1 MNEYFSGG
9 PRGGEFD
16 AMYYWNQFHPILAA
30 VAILLIGWILALIIA
45 AGIKKLLEKLGT
57 NQRLS
62 STTGHRANI
71 ESIVSRVV
79 FWIVMIMAII
89 GALNVLN
96 LTSVSGPFSNMIQ
109 QFLLFIP
116 QLLAAVA
123 VGFIGWIVATLVRA
137 GMQKLLD
144 RTQLDEKLS
153 ADVGVSPISKNIS
166 DIVYWLI
173 LLLFLP
179 IVLSILGL
187 NGLLFPIQ
195 NMVSEVV
202 SYLPNIFIAVVIV
215 FVGYVLAKIVR
226 GIIEGLVGSLNLQHE
241 TQKIGFLKNSNLPRV
256 LGSFVFA
263 VIIIT
268 SLIIAFEA
276 LGITA
281 ISQPA
286 TAMLYEIMNAIPHI
300 IAAGLI
306 LILAYVVSRFVANLV
321 VDVLAGTGVD
331 ELPAKIDAQRFLGTT
346 KVSTIVGYMIV
357 FFTMLFA
364 VSEAANRLGFEQ
376 VSGLISMFIQF
387 GANILLGAVILMIGF
402 WLANIVAKVI
412 GRGEYNSSRWLANLV
427 RILIMGLV
435 IAMGLR
441 AMGIADS
448 IVNLAFGLTLGA
460 VAVAF
465 ALAFGLGGRQPAER
479 VLTDLI
485 DKCKKDA
492 KEPNPLHQDNSD
504 LMTSTSISAHAAQA
518 FTQHGAVAKGI
529 DPSVDKS
536 SEFGINGGTS
546 PASSDLTKPATESR
560 FPLSNQDGDGSQVQN
575 NLSNPT
581 PASLTTAPQDDI
593 TSTDQAVPDSVRI
606 DLQQPPKNNPFGST
620 GESESKVDIH
630 TDKKPNPNDN
640 NT

>member
-16 AMYYWNQFHPILAA
+16 AMYYWNQFHPILSAI
-30 VAILLIGWILALIIA
+30 AILLIGWIVALILA
-45 AGIKKLLEKLGT
+45 AAVKKVLQKLGT
-57 NQRLS
+57 NQKLS
-62 STTGHRANI
+62 STTGHRSNV
-71 ESIVSRVV
+71 ESILSRVI
-79 FWIVMIMAII
+79 FWLVMIVALV

-96 LTSVSGPFSNMIQ
+96 LTSVSGPFSNMLQ

-116 QLLAAVA
+116 QLLAAIV
-123 VGFIGWIVATLVRA
+123 VGFIGWIVANLVKV
-137 GMQKLLD
+137 GLQKLLD

-153 ADVGVSPISKNIS
+153 ADVGVSPISQNIS

-195 NMVSEVV
+195 NMLNDVV
-202 SYLPNIFIAVVIV
+202 SFLPNIFIAGVIV
-215 FVGYVLAKIVR
+215 FVGYILAKIVR
-226 GIIEGLVGSLNLQHE
+226 GIVEGLIRSLNLQQQA
-241 TQKIGFLKNSNLPRV
+241 QKIGLFKSSNLPQV
-256 LGSFVFA
+256 LGSFIFA
-263 VIIIT
+263 IIIIT

-276 LGITA
+276 LGIDA

-321 VDVLAGTGVD
+321 VEVVAGTGVD
-331 ELPAKIDAQRFLGTT
+331 EIPAKLDVQRFLGTT
-346 KVSTIVGYMIV
+346 KVSCIVGYLIV

-376 VSGLISMFIQF
+376 VSGLISMFIHF
-387 GANILLGAVILMIGF
+387 GANILLGAVIFMVGF
-402 WLANIVAKVI
+402 WLANLVANVI

-435 IAMGLR
+435 VAMGLR

-465 ALAFGLGGRQPAER
+465 AIAFGLGGRQPAER
-479 VLTDLI
+479 VLTNLI
-485 DKCKKDA
+485 DKAKEKA
-492 KEPNPLHQDNSD
+492 KEPNPH
-504 LMTSTSISAHAAQA
+504 HE
-518 FTQHGAVAKGI
+518 
-529 DPSVDKS
+529 PSVQQDIAPLTEQVDS
-536 SEFGINGGTS
+536 SVITDEYHHIDTLPTEVDVD
-546 PASSDLTKPATESR
+546 PAHKP
-560 FPLSNQDGDGSQVQN
+560 L
-575 NLSNPT
+575 
-581 PASLTTAPQDDI
+581 
-593 TSTDQAVPDSVRI
+593 
-606 DLQQPPKNNPFGST
+606 NNPYGST
-620 GESESKVDIH
+620 GEAEKDI
-630 TDKKPNPNDN
+630 DIRPQDDLK
-640 NT
+640 

>member
-16 AMYYWNQFHPILAA
+16 AMYYWNQFHPILSAI
-30 VAILLIGWILALIIA
+30 AILLIGWIVALILA
-45 AGIKKLLEKLGT
+45 AAVKKVLQKLGT
-57 NQRLS
+57 NQKLS
-62 STTGHRANI
+62 STTGHRSNV
-71 ESIVSRVV
+71 ESILSRVI
-79 FWIVMIMAII
+79 FWLVMIVAVV

-96 LTSVSGPFSNMIQ
+96 LTSVSGPFSNMLQ

-116 QLLAAVA
+116 QLLAAIV
-123 VGFIGWIVATLVRA
+123 VGFIGWIVANLVKV
-137 GMQKLLD
+137 GLQKLLD

-153 ADVGVSPISKNIS
+153 ADVGVSPISQNIS

-195 NMVSEVV
+195 NMLNDVV
-202 SYLPNIFIAVVIV
+202 SFLPNIFIAGVIV
-215 FVGYVLAKIVR
+215 FVGYILAKIVR
-226 GIIEGLVGSLNLQHE
+226 GIVEGLIRSLNLQQQA
-241 TQKIGFLKNSNLPRV
+241 QKIGLFKSSNLPQV
-256 LGSFVFA
+256 LGSFIFA
-263 VIIIT
+263 IIIIT

-276 LGITA
+276 LGIDA

-321 VDVLAGTGVD
+321 VEVVAGTGVD
-331 ELPAKIDAQRFLGTT
+331 EIPAKLDVQRFLGTT
-346 KVSTIVGYMIV
+346 KVSCIVGYLIV

-376 VSGLISMFIQF
+376 VSGLISMFIHF
-387 GANILLGAVILMIGF
+387 GANILLGAVIFMVGF
-402 WLANIVAKVI
+402 WLANLVANVI

-435 IAMGLR
+435 VAMGLR

-465 ALAFGLGGRQPAER
+465 AIAFGLGGRQPAER
-479 VLTDLI
+479 VLTNLI
-485 DKCKKDA
+485 DKAKEKA
-492 KEPNPLHQDNSD
+492 KEPNPH
-504 LMTSTSISAHAAQA
+504 HE
-518 FTQHGAVAKGI
+518 
-529 DPSVDKS
+529 PSVQQDIAPLTEQVDS
-536 SEFGINGGTS
+536 SVITDEYHHIDTL
-546 PASSDLTKPATESR
+546 PTEVDVDPTHKP
-560 FPLSNQDGDGSQVQN
+560 F
-575 NLSNPT
+575 
-581 PASLTTAPQDDI
+581 
-593 TSTDQAVPDSVRI
+593 
-606 DLQQPPKNNPFGST
+606 NNPYGST
-620 GESESKVDIH
+620 GEAEKDI
-630 TDKKPNPNDN
+630 DIRPQDDLK
-640 NT
+640 

>member
-16 AMYYWNQFHPILAA
+16 AMYYWNQFHPILSAI
-30 VAILLIGWILALIIA
+30 AILLIGWIVALILA
-45 AGIKKLLEKLGT
+45 AAVKKVLQKLGT
-57 NQRLS
+57 NQKLS
-62 STTGHRANI
+62 STTGHRSNV
-71 ESIVSRVV
+71 ESILSRVI
-79 FWIVMIMAII
+79 FWLVMIVALV

-96 LTSVSGPFSNMIQ
+96 LTSVSGPFSNMLQ

-116 QLLAAVA
+116 QLLAAIV
-123 VGFIGWIVATLVRA
+123 VGFIGWIVANLVKV
-137 GMQKLLD
+137 GLQKLLD

-153 ADVGVSPISKNIS
+153 ADVGVSPISQNIS

-195 NMVSEVV
+195 NMLNDVV
-202 SYLPNIFIAVVIV
+202 SFLPNIFIAGVIV
-215 FVGYVLAKIVR
+215 FVGYILAKIVR
-226 GIIEGLVGSLNLQHE
+226 GIVEGLIRSLNLQQQA
-241 TQKIGFLKNSNLPRV
+241 QKIGLFKSSNLPQV
-256 LGSFVFA
+256 LGSFIFA
-263 VIIIT
+263 IIIIT

-276 LGITA
+276 LDIDA

-321 VDVLAGTGVD
+321 VEVVAGTGVD
-331 ELPAKIDAQRFLGTT
+331 EIPAKLDVQRFLGTT
-346 KVSTIVGYMIV
+346 KVSCIVGYLIV

-376 VSGLISMFIQF
+376 VSGLISMFIHF
-387 GANILLGAVILMIGF
+387 GANILLGAVIFMVGF
-402 WLANIVAKVI
+402 WLANLVANVI

-435 IAMGLR
+435 VAMGLR

-465 ALAFGLGGRQPAER
+465 AIAFGLGGRQPAER
-479 VLTDLI
+479 VLTNLI
-485 DKCKKDA
+485 DKAKEKA
-492 KEPNPLHQDNSD
+492 KEPNPHHEPTVQQDIAPLTEQVDSSVITD
-504 LMTSTSISAHAAQA
+504 EYHHIDTLPTEVDVDPAH
-518 FTQHGAVAKGI
+518 
-529 DPSVDKS
+529 
-536 SEFGINGGTS
+536 
-546 PASSDLTKPATESR
+546 KP
-560 FPLSNQDGDGSQVQN
+560 F
-575 NLSNPT
+575 
-581 PASLTTAPQDDI
+581 
-593 TSTDQAVPDSVRI
+593 
-606 DLQQPPKNNPFGST
+606 NNPYGST
-620 GESESKVDIH
+620 GEAEKNIDIRPQ
-630 TDKKPNPNDN
+630 DDLK
-640 NT
+640 

>member
-45 AGIKKLLEKLGT
+45 AGIKKVLEKLET
-57 NQRLS
+57 NRRLS
-62 STTGHRANI
+62 GATGHHSNV
-71 ESIVSRVV
+71 ENIVSRIV
-79 FWIVMIMAII
+79 FWVVMIIAII

-96 LTSVSGPFSNMIQ
+96 LTGVSGPFSNMLQNI
-109 QFLLFIP
+109 LVFIP
-116 QLLAAVA
+116 QLIAAIA
-123 VGFIGWIVATLVRA
+123 VGFVGWIIANLVKIGLQR
-137 GMQKLLD
+137 LLD

-153 ADVGVSPISKNIS
+153 ADVGVSPISQNIS

-187 NGLLFPIQ
+187 NGLLFPVQ
-195 NMVSEVV
+195 NMVNKVV
-202 SYLPNIFIAVVIV
+202 SFLPNIFIAGVIV
-215 FVGYVLAKIVR
+215 FVGYILAKIVR
-226 GIIEGLVGSLNLQHE
+226 GIVEGLVRSLNLQQQA
-241 TQKIGFLKNSNLPRV
+241 QKIGMFKNSNLPQV
-256 LGSFVFA
+256 LGSFIFA

-268 SLIIAFEA
+268 ALIIAFEA
-276 LGITA
+276 LGIAA

-321 VDVLAGTGVD
+321 VDVVSGTGVD
-331 ELPAKIDAQRFLGTT
+331 EIPAKMDAQRFLGET
-346 KVSTIVGYMIV
+346 KVSTIIGYLIV

-376 VSGLISMFIQF
+376 ISALISMFIQF

-402 WLANIVAKVI
+402 WLANLVAQVI

-465 ALAFGLGGRQPAER
+465 ALAFGLGGRQPAEQ
-479 VLTDLI
+479 VLNDLI

-492 KEPNPLHQDNSD
+492 KEPNPLHKENSD
-504 LMTSTSISAHAAQA
+504 QITSEQDSNSVSALAAREFTEHGPETSGQGTNPPANKPSIS
-518 FTQHGAVAKGI
+518 
-529 DPSVDKS
+529 
-536 SEFGINGGTS
+536 
-546 PASSDLTKPATESR
+546 
-560 FPLSNQDGDGSQVQN
+560 
-575 NLSNPT
+575 
-581 PASLTTAPQDDI
+581 
-593 TSTDQAVPDSVRI
+593 DQGVPDSLNVNPNQP
-606 DLQQPPKNNPFGST
+606 LQNNPFGST
-620 GESESKVDIH
+620 GEKESDVDINNDKGQNNSGSSD
-630 TDKKPNPNDN
+630 DKK
-640 NT
+640 

>member
-16 AMYYWNQFHPILAA
+16 AMYYWNQFHPILSAI
-30 VAILLIGWILALIIA
+30 AILLIGWIVALILA
-45 AGIKKLLEKLGT
+45 AAVKIVLQKLGT
-57 NQRLS
+57 NQKLS
-62 STTGHRANI
+62 STTGHRSNV
-71 ESIVSRVV
+71 ESILSRVI
-79 FWIVMIMAII
+79 FWLVMIVAVV

-96 LTSVSGPFSNMIQ
+96 LTSVSGPFSNMLQ

-116 QLLAAVA
+116 QLLAAIV
-123 VGFIGWIVATLVRA
+123 VGFIGWIVANLVKV
-137 GMQKLLD
+137 GLQKLLD

-153 ADVGVSPISKNIS
+153 ADVGVSPISQNIS

-195 NMVSEVV
+195 NMLNDVV
-202 SYLPNIFIAVVIV
+202 SFLPNIFIAGVIV
-215 FVGYVLAKIVR
+215 FVGYILAKIVR
-226 GIIEGLVGSLNLQHE
+226 GIVEGLIRSLNLQQQA
-241 TQKIGFLKNSNLPRV
+241 QKIGLFKSSNLPQV
-256 LGSFVFA
+256 LGSFIFA
-263 VIIIT
+263 IIIIT

-276 LGITA
+276 LGIDA

-321 VDVLAGTGVD
+321 VEVVAGTGVD
-331 ELPAKIDAQRFLGTT
+331 EIPAKLDVQRFLGTT
-346 KVSTIVGYMIV
+346 KVSCIVGYLIV

-376 VSGLISMFIQF
+376 VSGLISMFIHF
-387 GANILLGAVILMIGF
+387 GANILLGAVIFMVGF
-402 WLANIVAKVI
+402 WLANLVANVI

-435 IAMGLR
+435 VAMGLR

-465 ALAFGLGGRQPAER
+465 AIAFGLGGRQPAER
-479 VLTDLI
+479 VLTNLI
-485 DKCKKDA
+485 DKAKEKA
-492 KEPNPLHQDNSD
+492 KEPNPH
-504 LMTSTSISAHAAQA
+504 HE
-518 FTQHGAVAKGI
+518 
-529 DPSVDKS
+529 PSVQQDIAPLTEQVDS
-536 SEFGINGGTS
+536 SVITDEYHHIDTLPTEVDVD
-546 PASSDLTKPATESR
+546 PAHKP
-560 FPLSNQDGDGSQVQN
+560 F
-575 NLSNPT
+575 
-581 PASLTTAPQDDI
+581 
-593 TSTDQAVPDSVRI
+593 
-606 DLQQPPKNNPFGST
+606 NNPYGST
-620 GESESKVDIH
+620 GEAEKDI
-630 TDKKPNPNDN
+630 DIRPQDDLK
-640 NT
+640 

>member
-575 NLSNPT
+575 NLSNPI

-606 DLQQPPKNNPFGST
+606 DPQQPPKNNPFGST

>member
-45 AGIKKLLEKLGT
+45 AGIKKVLEKLET
-57 NQRLS
+57 NRRLS
-62 STTGHRANI
+62 GATGHHSNV
-71 ESIVSRVV
+71 ENIVSRIV
-79 FWIVMIMAII
+79 FWVVMIIAII

-96 LTSVSGPFSNMIQ
+96 LTGVSGPFSNMLQNI
-109 QFLLFIP
+109 LVFIP
-116 QLLAAVA
+116 QLIAAIA
-123 VGFIGWIVATLVRA
+123 VGFVGWIIANLVKIGLQR
-137 GMQKLLD
+137 LLD

-153 ADVGVSPISKNIS
+153 ADVGVSPISQNIS

-187 NGLLFPIQ
+187 NGLLFPVQ
-195 NMVSEVV
+195 NMVNEVV
-202 SYLPNIFIAVVIV
+202 SFLPNIFIAGVIV
-215 FVGYVLAKIVR
+215 FVGYILAKIVR
-226 GIIEGLVGSLNLQHE
+226 GIVEGLVRSLNLQQQA
-241 TQKIGFLKNSNLPRV
+241 QKIGMFKNSNLPQV
-256 LGSFVFA
+256 LGSFIFA

-268 SLIIAFEA
+268 ALIIAFEA
-276 LGITA
+276 LGIAA

-321 VDVLAGTGVD
+321 VDVISGTGVD
-331 ELPAKIDAQRFLGTT
+331 EIPAKMDAQRFLGET
-346 KVSTIVGYMIV
+346 KVSTIIGYLIV

-376 VSGLISMFIQF
+376 ISALISMFIQF

-402 WLANIVAKVI
+402 WLANLVAQVI

-465 ALAFGLGGRQPAER
+465 ALAFGLGGRQPAEQ
-479 VLTDLI
+479 VLNDLI

-492 KEPNPLHQDNSD
+492 KEPNPLHKENSD
-504 LMTSTSISAHAAQA
+504 QITSEQDSNSVSALAAREFTEHGPETSGQGTNPPANKPSIS
-518 FTQHGAVAKGI
+518 
-529 DPSVDKS
+529 
-536 SEFGINGGTS
+536 
-546 PASSDLTKPATESR
+546 
-560 FPLSNQDGDGSQVQN
+560 
-575 NLSNPT
+575 
-581 PASLTTAPQDDI
+581 
-593 TSTDQAVPDSVRI
+593 DQGVPDSLNVNPNQP
-606 DLQQPPKNNPFGST
+606 LQNNPFGST
-620 GESESKVDIH
+620 GEKESDVDINNDKGQNNSGFSD
-630 TDKKPNPNDN
+630 DKK
-640 NT
+640 

>member
-546 PASSDLTKPATESR
+546 PASSDLTKPAKESR
-560 FPLSNQDGDGSQVQN
+560 FPLSNQEGDGSQVQN

-606 DLQQPPKNNPFGST
+606 DPQQPPKNNPFGST